1 MGDRLKD
8 LTGMWFGRWFVIE
21 RAPNKGK
28 ATMWRCRCY
37 CGTEKIVHG
46 TSLKS
51 GKSAMCRKC
60 SYLSRKPR
68 LHGLSHHP
76 LYRIW
81 QRIKSSTTNPNHQDY
96 EWYGGKGV
104 RVCEEWFDD
113 FLKFYEWSISNG
125 YQPGLTIDR
134 IEVNGD
140 YEPSNCRWV
149 PFKEQTLNRTDNV
162 WLTHDG
168 ITRTIHEWSQ
178 ITGIKPSTLYAR
190 YHRGWPPTKILS
202 TCSYAKGGGDIDLQ
216 SS

>member
-1 MGDRLKD
+1 
-8 LTGMWFGRWFVIE
+8 MWYCVCDCGAKKVI
-21 RAPNKGK
+21 
-28 ATMWRCRCY
+28 
-37 CGTEKIVHG
+37 HG

-51 GKSAMCRKC
+51 GASTMCRRC
-60 SYLSRKPR
+60 SNRSRRPR
-68 LHGLSHHP
+68 SHGLTKHP

-104 RVCEEWFDD
+104 RVCEEWFND
-113 FLKFYEWSISNG
+113 FSKFYEWSVANG
-125 YQPGLTIDR
+125 YQSGLTIDR

-149 PFKEQTLNRTDNV
+149 PFQTQTLNRTDNIY
-162 WLTHDG
+162 LTHNG
-168 ITRTIHEWSQ
+168 TTRTIKEWSQ

-190 YHRGWPPTKILS
+190 HHKGWPPDKILS
-202 TCSYAKGGGDIDLQ
+202 TQSYARGGRNLDIQ

>member
-8 LTGMWFGRWFVIE
+8 LTGMRFGRWFVIE

-28 ATMWRCRCY
+28 AAMWRCRCY

-51 GKSAMCRKC
+51 GASTMCRSC

-162 WLTHDG
+162 WLTHNG
-168 ITRTIHEWSQ
+168 VTHTIKVWSQ
-178 ITGIKPSTLYAR
+178 ITGIRPSTLYGR
-190 YHRGWPPTKILS
+190 YHKGWPPDKILS
-202 TCSYAKGGGDIDLQ
+202 TCSYAKGGGNIDLQ